1 MCDAVWASNPGDKMA
16 LIHDL
21 CDKLAQD
28 VVAAMDELGDD
39 RFHEKVSK
47 VLMDMSPTTQEL
59 YLAAIRGLLAERKAR
74 AFLNA
79 ALRAKREGAAAP
91 HVHMDMGH

>member
-1 MCDAVWASNPGDKMA
+1 MSDAVWANKRGKIMA
-16 LIHDL
+16 LINDL

-47 VLMDMSPTTQEL
+47 VLLDMSPTTQEV
-59 YLAAIRGLLAERKAR
+59 YLTSVRVLLAERKAR

-79 ALRAKREGAAAP
+79 ALKAKRDGKAVP
-91 HVHMDMGH
+91 HMDLGH

>member
-1 MCDAVWASNPGDKMA
+1 MA
-16 LIHDL
+16 LINDL

-47 VLMDMSPTTQEL
+47 VLLDMSPTTQEV
-59 YLAAIRGLLAERKAR
+59 YLTSVRVLLAERKAR

-79 ALRAKREGAAAP
+79 ALKAKRDGKAVP
-91 HVHMDMGH
+91 HMDLGH

>member
-1 MCDAVWASNPGDKMA
+1 MSDGVWANKRGKAMA
-16 LIHDL
+16 LINDL

-47 VLMDMSPTTQEL
+47 VLLDMSPTTQEV
-59 YLAAIRGLLAERKAR
+59 YLTSVRVLLAERKAR

-79 ALRAKREGAAAP
+79 ALKAKRDGKAAP
-91 HVHMDMGH
+91 HMDLGH